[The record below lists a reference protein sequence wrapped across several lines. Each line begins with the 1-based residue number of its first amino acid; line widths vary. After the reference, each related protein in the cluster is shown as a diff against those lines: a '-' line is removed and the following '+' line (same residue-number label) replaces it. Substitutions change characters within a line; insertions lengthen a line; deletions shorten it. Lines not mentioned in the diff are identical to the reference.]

1 MANGKE
7 FFLKR
12 WMRSLV
18 EWLDGQLFSMA
29 APAEKPTFKLIA
41 QVFTVTFFV
50 GLVIGVCSL
59 FTNGEVGPFISI
71 LGVGLSIA
79 VLVFYVL
86 FLLNDVK
93 RFEKTGHKV
102 WRGIYLFVLCSIT
115 GSVAAFLAASAIFVA
130 VAFLVLYI
138 VFAMLFGSD
147 SGSGKRYRL
156 DNGDEVKE
164 ERGLLGETYYT
175 GSSGKSYDKNFDGT
189 FSEK

>member
-18 EWLDGQLFSMA
+18 EWLDDKLFSMA
-29 APAEKPTFKLIA
+29 APAEKPTFKLLT
-41 QVFTVTFFV
+41 QVFTVTFFG

-59 FTNGEVGPFISI
+59 FSNGEVGPFMSV
-71 LGVGLSIA
+71 LGVGLLIA

-86 FLLNDVK
+86 FLLNDIK

-102 WRGIYLFVLCSIT
+102 WRGIYLFILCNIT
-115 GSVAAFLAASAIFVA
+115 GSIAMSLAVFGIIIA
-130 VAFLVLYI
+130 VMLLVLY
-138 VFAMLFGSD
+138 VVLALLFGSD
-147 SGSGKRYRL
+147 SSSGKRYRL

-175 GSSGKSYDKNFDGT
+175 GSSGRSYDKNSDGT
-189 FSEK
+189 FTEK